1 MLNVGWSVE
10 QRAVVKR
17 RMLFASLF
25 AVAGVVLSVFLIAAG
40 NSGGWVLLVLTIC
53 IYGAVHLF
61 VGNIKRKQ
69 PR

>member
-1 MLNVGWSVE
+1 
-10 QRAVVKR
+10 
-17 RMLFASLF
+17 
-25 AVAGVVLSVFLIAAG
+25 VVLSVFLIAAG

>member
-1 MLNVGWSVE
+1 MVR
-10 QRAVVKR
+10 RAACGGEEVDALRLALR
-17 RMLFASLF
+17 RG
-25 AVAGVVLSVFLIAAG
+25 GVVLSVFLIAAG

-61 VGNIKRKQ
+61 VGNIKPKQ